1 MIKLD
6 VEDYCQNCQDF
17 YPEKETTKLYDG
29 FKMVDSQTIVYCHYR
44 NRCAAVAKWL
54 AEHPED
60 RKED

>member
-1 MIKLD
+1 MIKLN

-17 YPEKETTKLYDG
+17 DPMKETTNLYSGDCIIE
-29 FKMVDSQTIVYCHYR
+29 SHTSVYCHYR

-54 AEHPED
+54 EEHPED